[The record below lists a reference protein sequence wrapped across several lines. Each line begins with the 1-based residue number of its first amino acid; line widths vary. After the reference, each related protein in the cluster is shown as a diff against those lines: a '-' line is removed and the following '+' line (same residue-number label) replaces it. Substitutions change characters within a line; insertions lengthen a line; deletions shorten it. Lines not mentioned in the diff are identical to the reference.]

1 MNQPQL
7 DPFVAE
13 VKARLESGGEVGKF
27 YILNLIVPPLDG
39 SRVIG
44 PLTEQSLRYKKSQ
57 YDSLMQRAS
66 PEEAQKLPF
75 VAFKCIDEAVFEP
88 YQI

>member
-13 VKARLESGGEVGKF
+13 VKARMESGGEVGKF
-27 YILNLIVPPLDG
+27 YILNLLVPPRDG
-39 SRVIG
+39 NRLIG
-44 PLTEQSLRYKKSQ
+44 PLTEESLRSKKSQ
-57 YDSLMQRAS
+57 YDSLMQGLPS
-66 PEEAQKLPF
+66 EEAQKRPF
-75 VAFKCIDEAVFEP
+75 VAFKCIDETVFEP